1 MHVII
6 MRGAPR
12 SGKSTLTRVFRKM
25 WNNVAVVSADDY
37 YIGPMGRYSYDK
49 DLEPEAHRSCF
60 RRFLGLMERVVE
72 VIVVDNTASRLLEAS
87 PYVLAAEAHGYVVKV
102 VTVTCAVEKMLE
114 RNAASERGQIPNG
127 LIEVM
132 AERIAKDDAP
142 PWWTTEV
149 YDEERLDAA
158 CKLFSIDPKTDDE
171 LVCRELTG

>member
-1 MHVII
+1 
-6 MRGAPR
+6 
-12 SGKSTLTRVFRKM
+12 M